1 MAKFAF
7 IFPGQGSQAIGMM
20 DSFDSVPLVQEVLD
34 EASEVIG
41 ENIRRLISDGPVEKL
56 NLTIYTQP
64 ILLACS
70 VAIWRLYRKNQ
81 SVELPNFLAG
91 HSLGEYSALTAAESI
106 DLTSALSFV
115 KFRAE
120 AMQDAVPTNEGGMA
134 AVIGLTEEHV
144 EEICESVRE
153 NSKNKINNKKICA
166 ETVEVA
172 NINTG
177 KQIVISGSNSLL
189 DSVSK
194 KILQHGSNARF
205 VKLPV
210 SAPFHSSMLMPAKV
224 KLENK
229 LEKIKLSTP
238 VIPVLSNVTAKPYEG
253 INEIRELLPLQ
264 AISPVLWK
272 STVETMISSGIET
285 FVECGPGRVL
295 SGLIKQ
301 IDRRVKIYNFKDYDS
316 FTKAMELLN
325 E

>member
-1 MAKFAF
+1 MAKVAF
-7 IFPGQGSQAIGMM
+7 IFPGQGSQTLGMM
-20 DSFDSVPLVQEVLD
+20 NSFESVPLVCDVLD
-34 EASEVIG
+34 EASEVLG

-56 NLTIYTQP
+56 NLTTYTQP
-64 ILLACS
+64 ALLACS

-81 SVELPNFLAG
+81 PTGLPSFLAG
-91 HSLGEYSALTAAESI
+91 HSLGEYSALTAAGCIGFS
-106 DLTSALSFV
+106 SAVSFV

-120 AMQDAVPTNEGGMA
+120 AMQDAVPENVGGMA
-134 AVIGLTEEHV
+134 AVIGVTEECV
-144 EEICESVRE
+144 EDICRSVRE
-153 NSKNKINNKKICA
+153 NNKNKLCEKNANT

-177 KQIVISGSNSLL
+177 KQIVISGSISSL
-189 DSVSK
+189 DSVTE
-194 KILQHGSNARF
+194 KIIQLGKSARV

-210 SAPFHSSMLMPAKV
+210 SAPFHSSLLAPAKI

-229 LEKIKLSTP
+229 LNEIELCDP
-238 VIPVLSNVTAKPYEG
+238 AIPVLSNVTAKPYKG

-272 STVETMISSGIET
+272 SSVETMIRSGIET

-301 IDRRVKIYNFKDYDS
+301 IDRSVKIYNFKDYDS
-316 FTKAMELLN
+316 FTKAMESLN
-325 E
+325 V